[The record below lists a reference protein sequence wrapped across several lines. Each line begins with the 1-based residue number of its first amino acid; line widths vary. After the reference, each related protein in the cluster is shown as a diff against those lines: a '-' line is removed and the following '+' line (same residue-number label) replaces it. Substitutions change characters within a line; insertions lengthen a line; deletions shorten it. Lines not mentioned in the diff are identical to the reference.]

1 MSVLWC
7 KGLDRIKISCL
18 WVRKLIMHN
27 FWTNARPAQYL
38 VRLLCSFGGSTQSF
52 CLPLLTS
59 FQRHPNPLTSK
70 QEDRYSCSLWAQ
82 CCVFSADISFLR
94 RQMKHLWKSL
104 WLGIQMF
111 VVIWCSPRFLFQYKK
126 EEEFLFIEVLKTHG
140 VVLRINQ
147 IQSQGSEL
155 IEVLVSSHK
164 H

>member
-1 MSVLWC
+1 MNFMSVLWC

-94 RQMKHLWKSL
+94 RQMKHLWKAFGLEYKCLSL
-104 WLGIQMF
+104 FDVHPGF
-111 VVIWCSPRFLFQYKK
+111 FFSTRRRKNFCS
-126 EEEFLFIEVLKTHG
+126 
-140 VVLRINQ
+140 
-147 IQSQGSEL
+147 
-155 IEVLVSSHK
+155 
-164 H
+164 